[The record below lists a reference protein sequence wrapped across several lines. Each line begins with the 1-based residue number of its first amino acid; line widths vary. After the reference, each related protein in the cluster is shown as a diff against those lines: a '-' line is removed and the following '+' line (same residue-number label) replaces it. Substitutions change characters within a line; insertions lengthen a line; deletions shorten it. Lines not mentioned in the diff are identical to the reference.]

1 MQKRERNRRDIWS
14 NNIWEF
20 PTFMPNI
27 RTTDKKKP
35 EGKSSCPHRSKN
47 KNYIKR
53 LLRNH
58 ANTRR
63 VEWKLREIW
72 FNHHGKQHGDLSIN
86 WKCNCHMI
94 QQFYFWILL
103 KGNEDSP
110 NSKRYTVV
118 APWKQGLCSK
128 THRGCLK
135 PWIEPNPTY
144 VYIVNPWKSHGQ
156 RSLVQATIH
165 GVSKSQARL
174 SDFTFFHN
182 SVKMEIKDWKYTI
195 YEY

>member
-20 PTFMPNI
+20 PTFMPNTE
-27 RTTDKKKP
+27 TTDKKKP
-35 EGKSSCPHRSKN
+35 EGKNTCPHSEN

-58 ANTRR
+58 ANKRR
-63 VEWKLREIW
+63 VAWNLREIW
-72 FNHHGKQHGDLSIN
+72 CNHHGKQYGDFSKN
-86 WKCNCHMI
+86 WKYNCHMI

-103 KGNEDSP
+103 KGNEDPP

-128 THRGCLK
+128 THSGGLK
-135 PWIEPNPTY
+135 PWIEPNPTC
-144 VYIVNPWKSHGQ
+144 VYIVNPWARESHWGTWLQRTKSPEAG
-156 RSLVQATIH
+156 RNKFPLSPEFTIDI
-165 GVSKSQARL
+165 SQ
-174 SDFTFFHN
+174 
-182 SVKMEIKDWKYTI
+182 
-195 YEY
+195 

>member
-1 MQKRERNRRDIWS
+1 MQKRDRNRRDIWS

-20 PTFMPNI
+20 PTFMPDT

-35 EGKSSCPHRSKN
+35 EGKSTCPHRSKN
-47 KNYIKR
+47 KNYIKS

-72 FNHHGKQHGDLSIN
+72 CNRHGDQYGDLSKN
-86 WKCNCHMI
+86 WECDCHMI

-144 VYIVNPWKSHGQ
+144 VHIVNPWARESRWGTWLQRIKSSEAG
-156 RSLVQATIH
+156 RNKFPLSPEFTIDI
-165 GVSKSQARL
+165 SQ
-174 SDFTFFHN
+174 
-182 SVKMEIKDWKYTI
+182 
-195 YEY
+195 